1 MQTSD
6 NPTPTRSERGTNW
19 ALAVLTLCS
28 FTLGTG
34 EIMIAGLLPDIASD
48 ADVSLST
55 AGLLV
60 SSFAMT
66 VVLGGPVLALT
77 TGRARRRRLLIA
89 LMACYAVGNVL
100 SALAPSFLPLAAGRI
115 IAALAHSA
123 LMPLFFGIAA
133 DIVPPE
139 RRGSAVARVSLGFSL
154 AMIAGLPIG
163 AALGQWL
170 SWRATFWA
178 VALLTLAVT
187 VPVAALA
194 PDTPGISEEDD
205 RGRLG
210 ELRVLGDRRV
220 QIVTGVTALA
230 AAASFTAYTYVTP
243 LLTDSVGFGEST
255 VTVLL
260 LLFGI
265 GGTVGN
271 LVGGRLTDRSVL
283 GAVSVSVAAL
293 GVSLLLLGATAS
305 LKVPAVVFLFLFGA
319 AYYAVI
325 PAVNTRL
332 LNVAS
337 QQARTLALTVQSSA
351 FNLGTAFGGWLGGRV
366 IAAGAGLRWLPVV
379 GAIVAAVA
387 LVLAVGEQAGER
399 RRTSTATPEPAPR
412 SPAPQS
418 SASAQHSPADAPESP
433 ASARKEGGGA
443 HPAAETV
450 SQ

>member
-6 NPTPTRSERGTNW
+6 DRTDVRSGRGTGW

-34 EIMIAGLLPDIASD
+34 EIMIAGLLPGIASD
-48 ADVSLST
+48 ADVPLST

-66 VVLGGPVLALT
+66 VVLGGPVLALA
-77 TGRARRRRLLIA
+77 TGRARRRRLLVT

-100 SALAPSFLPLAAGRI
+100 SALATSFLPLTAGRI
-115 IAALAHSA
+115 VAALAHSA
-123 LMPLFFGIAA
+123 LMPLFFGVAG

-163 AALGQWL
+163 TALGQWL
-170 SWRATFWA
+170 GWRATFWA
-178 VALLTLAVT
+178 VALLALAAT
-187 VPVAALA
+187 VPVAALT
-194 PDTPGISEEDD
+194 PDTPGIPVEET

-220 QIVTGVTALA
+220 QAVTGITALA

-243 LLTDSVGFGEST
+243 LLTDTVGVGASA

-260 LLFGI
+260 LLFGV

-283 GAVSVSVAAL
+283 GGVSASVAAL
-293 GVSLLLLGATAS
+293 GAALLLLGVTAS
-305 LKVPAVVFLFLFGA
+305 LKVPAVASLFLFGA

-332 LNVAS
+332 LDVAS

-351 FNLGTAFGGWLGGRV
+351 FNVGTALGGWLGGRI
-366 IAAGAGLRWLPVV
+366 IAAGAGLRWLPVT
-379 GAIVAAVA
+379 GAAVAVLA
-387 LVLAVGEQAGER
+387 LVLALVESAGER
-399 RRTSTATPEPAPR
+399 RRTAPAA
-412 SPAPQS
+412 PAAGPK
-418 SASAQHSPADAPESP
+418 SASHAAQEAVG
-433 ASARKEGGGA
+433 R
-443 HPAAETV
+443 
-450 SQ
+450 

>member
-1 MQTSD
+1 MTT
-6 NPTPTRSERGTNW
+6 PTPSSSERATSW

-34 EIMIAGLLPDIASD
+34 EIMIAGLLPDIAAD

-66 VVLGGPVLALT
+66 VVIGGPVLALT

-89 LMACYAVGNVL
+89 LMAVYVLGNIVSAV
-100 SALAPSFLPLAAGRI
+100 APSFWPLAGGRI

-133 DIVPPE
+133 DIVPPHK
-139 RRGSAVARVSLGFSL
+139 RGMAVARVSLGFSL

-163 AALGQWL
+163 TALGQWL
-170 SWRATFWA
+170 DWRATFWA
-178 VALLTLAVT
+178 VAALTLAAT

-194 PDTPGISEEDD
+194 PDTAGISADD
-205 RGRLG
+205 DQGRLR
-210 ELRVLGDRRV
+210 ELKVLGDRRV
-220 QIVTGVTALA
+220 QIVTGITALC

-243 LLTDSVGFGEST
+243 LLTDAVGFGASS

-271 LVGGRLTDRSVL
+271 LIGGRLTDRSVL
-283 GAVSVSVAAL
+283 GAVTVGVAAL
-293 GVSLLLLGATAS
+293 AASLLLLGGSTDV
-305 LKVPAVVFLFLFGA
+305 KYVAVAFLFLFGA
-319 AYYAVI
+319 AYYAVM

-351 FNLGTAFGGWLGGRV
+351 FNLGTALGGWLGGRV

-379 GAIVAAVA
+379 GGVVA
-387 LVLAVGEQAGER
+387 LIALLLALGETTGER
-399 RRTSTATPEPAPR
+399 RRTAGRQTEAEPV
-412 SPAPQS
+412 SV
-418 SASAQHSPADAPESP
+418 
-433 ASARKEGGGA
+433 K
-443 HPAAETV
+443 TV
-450 SQ
+450 

>member
-1 MQTSD
+1 MHTSS
-6 NPTPTRSERGTNW
+6 NPPTERGSAW

-34 EIMIAGLLPDIASD
+34 EIMIAGLLPDIAAD
-48 ADVSLST
+48 AGVSLST

-66 VVLGGPVLALT
+66 VVIGGPVLALT
-77 TGRARRRRLLIA
+77 TGRARRRHLLLA
-89 LMACYAVGNVL
+89 LMITYVLGNVV
-100 SALAPSFLPLAAGRI
+100 SAVATSFWPLAIGRI

-133 DIVPPE
+133 DVVPPHK
-139 RRGSAVARVSLGFSL
+139 RGMAVARVSLGFSL

-163 AALGQWL
+163 TALGQWL

-178 VALLTLAVT
+178 VAALTLAVT

-194 PDTPGISEEDD
+194 PNTPGISADED
-205 RGRLG
+205 RGRLA

-220 QIVTGVTALA
+220 QIVTGITALC

-243 LLTDSVGFGEST
+243 LLTDAVGFSESA
-255 VTVLL
+255 VTPLL

-271 LVGGRLTDRSVL
+271 LIGGRLTDRSVL
-283 GAVSVSVAAL
+283 GAVSVCVATLA
-293 GVSLLLLGATAS
+293 GSLLLLGATTS
-305 LKVPAVVFLFLFGA
+305 FKTPAVGFLFLFGA
-319 AYYAVI
+319 AYYAVM

-351 FNLGTAFGGWLGGRV
+351 FNLGTALGGWLGGRV
-366 IAAGAGLRWLPVV
+366 IAAGAPLGWLPAV
-379 GAIVAAVA
+379 GGGVAVLA
-387 LVLAVGEQAGER
+387 LVFALVEMAGER
-399 RRTSTATPEPAPR
+399 RRTPVADQEPADQE
-412 SPAPQS
+412 PAGEE
-418 SASAQHSPADAPESP
+418 PADQEP
-433 ASARKEGGGA
+433 ARPAVETPK
-443 HPAAETV
+443 AAESTV
-450 SQ
+450 